1 MENRKNIVA
10 LFVATLGSLAL
21 AANADR
27 QLLWE
32 NISALMTDSVA
43 KNLEIENL
51 IAASLIS
58 QHIPLH
64 MLFIS
69 HTSEVLD
76 QGNINVLTEI
86 EKNVR
91 AAGKD
96 TNSYAKF
103 EIFFIK
109 RYCTGSHKCFQ

>member
-1 MENRKNIVA
+1 MKTSSGKKFRLRPLNLAVENRKNVVD

-27 QLLWE
+27 KLLWE
-32 NISALMTDSVA
+32 KISALMTDSVA

-64 MLFIS
+64 LLYVS
-69 HTSEVLD
+69 HICEV
-76 QGNINVLTEI
+76 
-86 EKNVR
+86 R
-91 AAGKD
+91 
-96 TNSYAKF
+96 
-103 EIFFIK
+103 
-109 RYCTGSHKCFQ
+109 H